1 MRISDW
7 SSDVCSSDLDATMH
21 STMGLIDGPN
31 AQAQLRQPEGSQPS
45 SIGEGGRKRWSIKL
59 SLRTKRGLHNRDWP
73 VHEPLRGLRSEERR
87 VGKECVS
94 TCRSRW
100 APYNQKKKKR
110 NKEKE

>member
-1 MRISDW
+1 
-7 SSDVCSSDLDATMH
+7 MH

-73 VHEPLRGLRSEERR
+73 VHEPLRGLVLRSEEHTSELQSLMRTSYAAL
-87 VGKECVS
+87 CL
-94 TCRSRW
+94 
-100 APYNQKKKKR
+100 N
-110 NKEKE
+110 NKTPHTTTPPPHHH